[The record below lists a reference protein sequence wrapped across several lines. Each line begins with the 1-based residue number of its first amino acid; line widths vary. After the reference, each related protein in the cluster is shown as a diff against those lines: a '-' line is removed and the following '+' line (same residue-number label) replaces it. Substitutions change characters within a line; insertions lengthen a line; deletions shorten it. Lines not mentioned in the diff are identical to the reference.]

1 MADLE
6 KLVIQ
11 LELQGQEMQDQL
23 NKVESQVTKFGGTVE
38 KTKKPVEGL
47 QGSFK
52 ELGAT
57 IGKAFAAAE
66 IVQFLVESTKAA
78 AENAS
83 SFAILQNQLKNVTGA
98 TDKQSEAIDKQLESM
113 SEMSGTTMPELRV
126 AFGSLVRATGDSTKA
141 LALQQTALDLAA
153 SAHIPVETAA
163 KALGKAVNGNV
174 TALTRLDPALK
185 GSKNLLGDLEKQTKG
200 AAKAAADTNPMKRMQ
215 VEFEHIQVALGNGL
229 LPVMRLVSDLLM
241 KLTPV
246 FDMVGKIIG
255 AIAKPVMALV
265 NVFMKALMPILNILM
280 PIFMQLMN
288 SIMKPLTS
296 LINNAVVPAFKLVGD
311 IFKTIT
317 PFIKLFGS
325 LVGGYL
331 NVVLNEWSIEIQI
344 LVKVFSVLWGIMKP
358 FVQFIENAVIGAIKN
373 LIGWLKPVWAV
384 VKPMVDAIAKLL
396 GININMKASVDTS
409 GANKSLADMKAP
421 KLSSSLN
428 FNTGGGGAAGGSGS
442 GATHHHKHT
451 HITTKVTANTN
462 ATAAAIAAN
471 VVNAVKFNLPVTLG
485 SGSGAGVMGNT
496 FGSQVAGMTGAT
508 ANGSF

>member
-1 MADLE
+1 MAENLE
-6 KLVIQ
+6 DLVIKIR
-11 LELQGQEMQDQL
+11 LEGEQTKAELEGL
-23 NKVESQVTKFGGTVE
+23 KKQVQNFGGEVNHVKE
-38 KTKKPVEGL
+38 PVNGL
-47 QGSFK
+47 KAQFS
-52 ELGAT
+52 ELGKS

-66 IVQFLVESTKAA
+66 IVRFLVESTKVAGDN
-78 AENAS
+78 AE
-83 SFAILQNQLKNVTGA
+83 SFAVLQNQLKNTTGA
-98 TDKQSEAIDKQLESM
+98 TEKQSEAIDKQLESM
-113 SEMSGTTMPELRV
+113 SEMSGTKMPELRI

-153 SAHIPVETAA
+153 SAHIPLETAA
-163 KALGKAVNGNV
+163 KALGKAVNGN
-174 TALTRLDPALK
+174 TSALTRLDPALK

-265 NVFMKALMPILNILM
+265 NVFMKALMPILNMLI
-280 PIFMQLMN
+280 PIFMQLMG

-296 LINNAVVPAFKLVGD
+296 LINNALVPAFGLIGD
-311 IFKTIT
+311 VLKTIM
-317 PFIKLFGS
+317 PFIKLLGS

-331 NVVLNEWSIEIQI
+331 NVMLRIWSVEIQI
-344 LVKVFSVLWGIMKP
+344 LVKVFTVLWNIMKP

-373 LIGWLKPVWAV
+373 LISWLKPIWAV

-428 FNTGGGGAAGGSGS
+428 FNSGGAGGGGGSGS
-442 GATHHHKHT
+442 GSGSTHHHKHT
-451 HITTKVTANTN
+451 HITTKVTAKTD
-462 ATAAAIAAN
+462 AKPQDIAAN
-471 VVNAVKFNLPVTLG
+471 IVNAIKFNLPVGVTG
-485 SGSGAGVMGNT
+485 SGSGTLSVGAGSEVGGLGM
-496 FGSQVAGMTGAT
+496 AGA
-508 ANGSF
+508 